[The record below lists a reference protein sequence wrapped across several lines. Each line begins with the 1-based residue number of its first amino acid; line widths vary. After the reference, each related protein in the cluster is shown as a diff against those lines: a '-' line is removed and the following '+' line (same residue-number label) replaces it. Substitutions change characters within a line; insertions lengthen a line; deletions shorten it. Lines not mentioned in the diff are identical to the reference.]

1 MKEDCAETPRQD
13 DISYCQNFNKSLR
26 QKGFKVNPFK
36 SGAGERGGP
45 FYCNNKSQAIRAP
58 EGMSFAEHG

>member
-26 QKGFKVNPFK
+26 QKGFKVNHSKAEPEKEAALFI
-36 SGAGERGGP
+36 
-45 FYCNNKSQAIRAP
+45 AITRVRL
-58 EGMSFAEHG
+58 

>member
-36 SGAGERGGP
+36 SGARERGGP
-45 FYCNNKSQAIRAP
+45 FYCNNKGQAIRAP